1 MEVEWYK
8 LPCLNQRMRVWI
20 VCFVLLFGAA
30 ELLQWIRQFSLPL
43 PIFIL
48 GGAFLAIL
56 SNFDK
61 LTHLP
66 FHPDYEAPELVEEE
80 APAIPTSQVSPSAGR
95 QPSQPSIS
103 FEIRK
108 PFHPGD

>member
-1 MEVEWYK
+1 
-8 LPCLNQRMRVWI
+8 MRVWI

-48 GGAFLAIL
+48 GGAFLAVL

-66 FHPDYEAPELVEEE
+66 FHPDYEEPELVEKE
-80 APAIPTSQVSPSAGR
+80 APTMSTSQTAPTPGR
-95 QPSQPSIS
+95 HPAQQPVS

-108 PFHPGD
+108 PFRPGD